1 MNLDQQKVKN
11 ILISASYLTKQE
23 LEKAEKNI
31 LNSNLSF
38 VDYLIDNGLL
48 TKKLLGQAIAESEN
62 VPYLDLRSNMP
73 AYEQILKIPED
84 VAKEY
89 RVILIKESDNKMF
102 FTSDNIE
109 LARALFSKMA
119 DSAPSENIILSY
131 SLPEDLDFVLDYF
144 YKKPLKTRFNEII
157 NTGKRVAQEI
167 VEEIFKD
174 ALFYN
179 SSDIHFEP
187 QRTDAIIRF
196 RVDGVLQEAGRVSKE
211 YYNNILNFVKVQSDL
226 RIDEH
231 HSAQDGS
238 MKYTF
243 EKQEIDLRISII
255 PVIYGEKIVI
265 RVLAK
270 YIKGFNLHEIG
281 LEKKDRDIIRQE
293 IKRPFGMILASG
305 PTGSGKSTTLYTL
318 LKLLNNPRINIT
330 TLEDPVEYRIKGV
343 NQIQVNPSANITFL
357 KGLRSIVRQ
366 DPDIIMVGEI
376 RDNETA
382 EMAVNS
388 ALTGHLLFSS
398 FHANDAATTV
408 ARLLDMKIE
417 PFLLA
422 STLRMVVAQRLVRKL
437 CEKCRY
443 SINVNKEELE
453 NYHKGVSKYFKK
465 ENNTIFRSHGCE
477 SCGFTG
483 YKGRIAIFEIIVNTL
498 EMQDL
503 ILKKPSSKQI
513 FELAQKQGSTSLF
526 GDGIN
531 KVKNGITSIEDLL
544 RVALP

>member
-376 RDNETA
+376 SGRYP
-382 EMAVNS
+382 
-388 ALTGHLLFSS
+388 
-398 FHANDAATTV
+398 FH
-408 ARLLDMKIE
+408 
-417 PFLLA
+417 
-422 STLRMVVAQRLVRKL
+422 
-437 CEKCRY
+437 
-443 SINVNKEELE
+443 
-453 NYHKGVSKYFKK
+453 
-465 ENNTIFRSHGCE
+465 
-477 SCGFTG
+477 
-483 YKGRIAIFEIIVNTL
+483 
-498 EMQDL
+498 
-503 ILKKPSSKQI
+503 
-513 FELAQKQGSTSLF
+513 
-526 GDGIN
+526 
-531 KVKNGITSIEDLL
+531 
-544 RVALP
+544 